1 MRRVTK
7 TTYKLRIIKGF
18 IGYLYNN
25 AVSGESDPTTG
36 FCGNLCYLNLCSYL
50 FCFAFLNV

>member
-25 AVSGESDPTTG
+25 AVSGESDSTTG